1 MQNVKERRIFDILRD
16 GKRTKITLKENH
28 ISKVVV
34 EKKDEIFVIF
44 RNGNWYYYDY
54 QNNIFIKPAN
64 NANYKIKAPENFSE
78 LKLYCKAWD
87 IDIECENIW
96 REALSFV
103 RHLRIF

>member
-28 ISKVVV
+28 ISKLVV

-64 NANYKIKAPENFSE
+64 NGNYKIKAPENFSE